1 MKYSFI
7 QVMGYAGLPSHIISK
22 ENFDF
27 LDCCGTKVRVG
38 FGFQKH
44 PRKPT
49 RLSTPLWN
57 VGGSADSR

>member
-7 QVMGYAGLPSHIISK
+7 QVMGYTGLPSHISK

-27 LDCCGTKVRVG
+27 LDCCGTKVRAG

-44 PRKPT
+44 PKKPT
-49 RLSTPLWN
+49 RLSTPLSN
-57 VGGSADSR
+57 VGGSVDSG